1 MDEDT
6 GKRVKVTALMDAD
19 LVNWVDQMVKK
30 KVFHNRSHGLERA
43 VYLVRK
49 HPEILSEDLTH

>member
-1 MDEDT
+1 
-6 GKRVKVTALMDAD
+6 MDAD
-19 LVNWVDQMVKK
+19 LVNWVDQMVKN

-49 HPEILSEDLTH
+49 HPEMLSEDRDD